1 MAAMLMVVLF
11 GLVGG
16 IALAVLFSRFKRAP
30 GRADSADVF
39 AGASPTDIINM
50 AHIKVA
56 GVGGLGLVVV
66 ALATALDIPQI
77 GQSMGLGLALA
88 IPFALALI
96 LWRRRSGPMPSSG
109 GQSGANTMLAID
121 AVDARKDEAQHPSDV
136 SLHAWT

>member
-1 MAAMLMVVLF
+1 MAPILMVVLF

-16 IALAVLFSRFKRAP
+16 VGLAVLFSKVKWSRRRP
-30 GRADSADVF
+30 DADVF
-39 AGASPTDIINM
+39 AGAAATDIINM

-77 GQSMGLGLALA
+77 GQSVGLGLAMA
-88 IPFALALI
+88 IPFAVVLI
-96 LWRRRSGPMPSSG
+96 LWRRRAGPMPSSG